1 LRISTRNFAKIRA
14 VLRMFRFY
22 IRMTLRIRRIIF
34 YSFVFLFLIVGF
46 VVVSYSQGW
55 RINIKNCKTES
66 QPHNKVLLLF
76 QGLKDCGI
84 ALQKIGAIFIE
95 TKPKGVVIKINDKI
109 FEDKSGLI
117 QSGTLINNL
126 LPKTYHLK
134 IEKDGY
140 LPWIKNA
147 VVESGLVTEFP
158 FIVLIPQE
166 IKKNSLTF
174 SKTINN
180 FWLNSQQKIVF
191 KSNDH
196 LYFYT
201 GPLER
206 EQNFLVLTN
215 KLKGD
220 EFVAWSED
228 NNKIIVRDSK
238 NQIYYLYELNNLSKA
253 ININA
258 AFNNFKK
265 TGVVEVIFYPLES
278 NRLIVKDKNN
288 FLYILDFNRLQL
300 ENLIKEPVIGWTI
313 KSPNL
318 YYIKAQTNAE
328 INKAQTN
335 ADYTQ
340 TNAEVNKA
348 QINAD
353 YTQTNAEINKA
364 QTNAEKSPRESA
376 SSLPRSDAERLLRG
390 LRKSAFSPRESEYI
404 LVSFNLITKTE
415 NFTIELP
422 SQLIN
427 QQISEINV
435 SGNKIAIL
443 NPEGSLY
450 IFSQT
455 TKEFNQIAHSVEK
468 FVFSPDNKKIAFFD
482 KDGKLNI
489 YFLEDYQK
497 GIHKKASE
505 VISFDFYKGVSR
517 AFASLPPKGMSVKNI
532 FWYKDS
538 NHLFVQAQTNAEVN
552 KAQTSAEKSPR
563 ESAFIDFIELDD
575 RLPINKYIL
584 AKEISNPYYE
594 PTSNRLYFIENN
606 KLSFI
611 EF

>member
-1 LRISTRNFAKIRA
+1 
-14 VLRMFRFY
+14 
-22 IRMTLRIRRIIF
+22 MTLRTRRIIF
-34 YSFVFLFLIVGF
+34 YSFVFFFFVVGF
-46 VVVSYSQGW
+46 VVVFYSQGW
-55 RINIKNCKTES
+55 RINIKNCNIEDLLR
-66 QPHNKVLLLF
+66 NKDLF
-76 QGLKDCGI
+76 RGLKDCEI
-84 ALQKIGAIFIE
+84 AVQKIGAIFIE
-95 TKPKGVVIKINDKI
+95 TKPKGVVIKINNKI
-109 FEDKSGLI
+109 FKDKSGLI

-134 IEKDGY
+134 VEKDGY

-180 FWLNSQQKIVF
+180 FWLNPQQKIVF

-196 LYFYT
+196 LYFYS
-201 GPLER
+201 GPLEV

-215 KLKGD
+215 KLKGN
-220 EFVAWSED
+220 EFVVWSED
-228 NNKIIVRDSK
+228 NNKIIVRDFR
-238 NQIYYLYELNNLSKA
+238 NQTYYLYELNNLSRA

-265 TGVVEVIFYPLES
+265 TGIAEVVFYPLES

-288 FLYILDFNRLQL
+288 FLYILDFNHLQL
-300 ENLIKEPVIGWTI
+300 ENLIKEPVINWTI

-318 YYIKAQTNAE
+318 YYIKAQTNA
-328 INKAQTN
+328 
-335 ADYTQ
+335 DG
-340 TNAEVNKA
+340 
-348 QINAD
+348 
-353 YTQTNAEINKA
+353 TQTNAEINKA
-364 QTNAEKSPRESA
+364 QTNAEKGLRESA
-376 SSLPRSDAERLLRG
+376 LSLPRSDAERLLRG
-390 LRKSAFSPRESEYI
+390 PRESAYI

-415 NFTIELP
+415 NFTIDLP
-422 SQLIN
+422 PQLIN
-427 QQISEINV
+427 QEILEIDV

-443 NPEGSLY
+443 TLEGGLY
-450 IFSQT
+450 IFNQT
-455 TKEFNQIAHSVEK
+455 TREFNQIAHSAEK
-468 FVFSPDNKKIAFFD
+468 FVFSPDNKKIAFLD

-497 GIHKKASE
+497 GIHKKAGE
-505 VISFDFYKGVSR
+505 VISFDFYR
-517 AFASLPPKGMSVKNI
+517 GMSVKNI

-552 KAQTSAEKSPR
+552 KAQTNAEKSQR
-563 ESAFIDFIELDD
+563 ESAFSQRESVFLDFIELDD
-575 RLPINKYIL
+575 RLPINKYTL
-584 AKEISNPYYE
+584 AEEISNSYYE
-594 PTSNRLYFIENN
+594 PTSNRLYFVENN